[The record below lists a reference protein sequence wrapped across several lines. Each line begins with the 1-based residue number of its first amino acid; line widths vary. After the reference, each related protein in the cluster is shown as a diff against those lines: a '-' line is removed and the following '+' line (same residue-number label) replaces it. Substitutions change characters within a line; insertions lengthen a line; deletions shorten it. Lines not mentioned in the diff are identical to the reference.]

1 MDSIHITLA
10 ANILKF
16 RKRSGMSQE
25 TLAEAL
31 GVSNQAVSKWETA
44 KTTPAVALL
53 PQLADIFGCHI
64 DELFGREVI
73 TERHFDLCTEFPW
86 HDDTVTREVLC
97 VGRKIMKVTPKR

>member
-64 DELFGREVI
+64 DELLGERSSPSGASIFTRNFRGTTTPSRERCCASA
-73 TERHFDLCTEFPW
+73 ERS
-86 HDDTVTREVLC
+86 
-97 VGRKIMKVTPKR
+97 